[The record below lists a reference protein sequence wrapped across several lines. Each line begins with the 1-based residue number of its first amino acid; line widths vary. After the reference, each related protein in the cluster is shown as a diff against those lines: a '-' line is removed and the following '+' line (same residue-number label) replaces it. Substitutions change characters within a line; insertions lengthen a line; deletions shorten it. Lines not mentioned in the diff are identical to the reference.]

1 MKKIIIIVF
10 LMMPIMALCD
20 NDIFGFKLGSTY
32 NEVYK
37 YLEDNYNPYTLD
49 DNIKKGEGGF
59 YVDATGTGT

>member
-1 MKKIIIIVF
+1 
-10 LMMPIMALCD
+10 MALCD